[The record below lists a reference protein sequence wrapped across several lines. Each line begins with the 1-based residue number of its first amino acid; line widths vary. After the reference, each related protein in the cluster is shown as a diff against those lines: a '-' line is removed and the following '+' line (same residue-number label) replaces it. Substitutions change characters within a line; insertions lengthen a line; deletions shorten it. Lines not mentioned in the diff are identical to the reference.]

1 MNIWVSMRDVCVQGE
16 SKIAI
21 RSKLATASAKHW
33 VEDGCAS
40 ILDFAMQA
48 AGKHSLP

>member
-33 VEDGCAS
+33 VEHLLVG
-40 ILDFAMQA
+40 
-48 AGKHSLP
+48 